1 MGRLVFASSGAEQS
15 VLVGQNISEQ
25 FEMATLAMPLV
36 YAMTADAIQAA
47 QSGNALLLATG
58 IMSTFASA
66 LMEPDSTTLSV
77 QEVAAAIQA
86 LTDADKTA
94 VVKIARFYS
103 QRSQYAHEDLLQE
116 AICRVL
122 EGRRAWP
129 RELSGRVFLG
139 GVMRSIAWEWKSDL
153 VDEEL
158 DVSDDGAAERG
169 ANAWLDAKSI
179 VAQFNDDPLAQKIVV
194 GMMEGLRGEE
204 LEQASG
210 LTDTEYQSK
219 RKKIRRRLEKMMMT
233 VM

>member
-25 FEMATLAMPLV
+25 FEMATLAMPVV

>member
-1 MGRLVFASSGAEQS
+1 LSNKQRGVAHPLTIEPCG
-15 VLVGQNISEQ
+15 
-25 FEMATLAMPLV
+25 ATL
-36 YAMTADAIQAA
+36 
-47 QSGNALLLATG
+47 SN
-58 IMSTFASA
+58 
-66 LMEPDSTTLSV
+66 
-77 QEVAAAIQA
+77 QEIAAAIQA

-129 RELSGRVFLG
+129 RELSGRIFLG
-139 GVMRSIAWEWKSDL
+139 GVMRSIAWEWKSEL
-153 VDEEL
+153 VDTEL
-158 DVSDDGAAERG
+158 DASDDGAAERG

-179 VAQFNDDPLAQKIVV
+179 VAQFNDDPPAQKIVV